1 MFFLRQFVVQ
11 EHSKSLYVTVD
22 DVTAIILKN
31 DVIFTITSQAIQIF
45 FIGLFLI
52 LINKMSKLS

>member
-31 DVIFTITSQAIQIF
+31 GVIFTMTSQAIQIF